1 MQLLDSCDQAEADD
15 SGKREKKDEYRE
27 KLEHI
32 LSRIGEFESIEK
44 QVMEEG
50 EASLTDPDSRLMKMN
65 NGGCGV
71 CHNVQ
76 IAVDSKHHLV
86 VAVDVVNDPGDK
98 QQLANMAS
106 LSKQELS
113 VDELIVVADAGYYTA
128 SEFAIC
134 MENGITPLVSKPVHR
149 KSAVSDLY
157 SKARFHYDEKQD
169 AYICPQGQIL
179 YSRVRRDTS
188 KTPGVRYNNPAACLG
203 CGVRLQCTTAKYRN
217 IYDRPFQRFADKVD
231 LNTNANILLYKK
243 RQELVEHPFGTVKK
257 GWGFG
262 QFLTR
267 GSDNVRTESLL
278 HFFAYN
284 LRRVINLLGTK
295 QLSKLGPN

>member
-1 MQLLDSCDQAEADD
+1 
-15 SGKREKKDEYRE
+15 
-27 KLEHI
+27 
-32 LSRIGEFESIEK
+32 
-44 QVMEEG
+44 
-50 EASLTDPDSRLMKMN
+50 
-65 NGGCGV
+65 
-71 CHNVQ
+71 
-76 IAVDSKHHLV
+76 
-86 VAVDVVNDPGDK
+86 
-98 QQLANMAS
+98 MAS

-188 KTPGVRYNNPAACLG
+188 KTPGARYNNPAACLG

>member
-1 MQLLDSCDQAEADD
+1 MQLLDFCDQAEADD

-98 QQLANMAS
+98 QQLA
-106 LSKQELS
+106 KY
-113 VDELIVVADAGYYTA
+113 G
-128 SEFAIC
+128 F
-134 MENGITPLVSKPVHR
+134 PV
-149 KSAVSDLY
+149 
-157 SKARFHYDEKQD
+157 Q
-169 AYICPQGQIL
+169 
-179 YSRVRRDTS
+179 T
-188 KTPGVRYNNPAACLG
+188 
-203 CGVRLQCTTAKYRN
+203 
-217 IYDRPFQRFADKVD
+217 
-231 LNTNANILLYKK
+231 
-243 RQELVEHPFGTVKK
+243 
-257 GWGFG
+257 
-262 QFLTR
+262 
-267 GSDNVRTESLL
+267 
-278 HFFAYN
+278 
-284 LRRVINLLGTK
+284 GTK
-295 QLSKLGPN
+295 CG